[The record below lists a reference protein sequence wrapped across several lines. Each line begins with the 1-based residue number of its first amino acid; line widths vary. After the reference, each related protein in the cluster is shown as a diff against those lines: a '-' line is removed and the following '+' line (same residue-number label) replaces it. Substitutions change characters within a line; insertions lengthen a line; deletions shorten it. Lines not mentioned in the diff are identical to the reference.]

1 MKKLLAL
8 ALALCLAPMVAQA
21 ENVRISKDIM
31 SIKATTADGEIEI
44 KRNQD
49 NSATINPSFA
59 KTSRK
64 CPPFCIQPME
74 VAPGVKTVGE
84 LEVVKYI
91 EKGGLIIDARTVE
104 WHVRGTIPGS
114 KNIPF
119 TQVAERLGEL
129 GCTPHT
135 NTASSKI
142 TLSNGE
148 PARWRCSSAKEV
160 LLFCNGLWCGQSPS
174 AIRAMLREGYPA
186 SKILY
191 YRNGMQGWESVGLT
205 VVEGQM

>member
-8 ALALCLAPMVAQA
+8 ALVFCLAPMMAQA
-21 ENVRISKDIM
+21 EGVRITKEIM
-31 SIKATTADGEIEI
+31 SITANTADGKIEV
-44 KRNQD
+44 KRNPD
-49 NSATINPSFA
+49 GKATINPAFA

-91 EKGGLIIDARTVE
+91 DKGGLVIDARTVE
-104 WHVRGTIPGS
+104 WHVRGTIPS
-114 KNIPF
+114 AKNIPF
-119 TQVAERLGEL
+119 TQVADRLNEL
-129 GCTPHT
+129 GCKKG
-135 NTASSKI
+135 SK
-142 TLSNGE
+142 
-148 PARWRCSSAKEV
+148 WDCSSAKEV
-160 LLFCNGLWCGQSPS
+160 MLFCNGLWCGQSPS

-191 YRNGMQGWESVGLT
+191 YRNGMQGWESIGLT
-205 VVEGQM
+205 VVEGEM